1 MYFGPPAKP
10 SYKRWKKTL
19 AQIMSWGRFDPAQH
33 LTDAQVDEWIR
44 TQRHKVMYRDETK
57 VD

>member
-1 MYFGPPAKP
+1 MWTPGGDG
-10 SYKRWKKTL
+10 T
-19 AQIMSWGRFDPAQH
+19 M
-33 LTDAQVDEWIR
+33 AQVINELPSGVPLAVLPLGTEIDEWIR